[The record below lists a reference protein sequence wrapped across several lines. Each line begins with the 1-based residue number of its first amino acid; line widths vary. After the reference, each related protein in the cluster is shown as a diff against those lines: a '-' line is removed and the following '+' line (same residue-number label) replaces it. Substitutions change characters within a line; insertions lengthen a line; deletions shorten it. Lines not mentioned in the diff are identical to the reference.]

1 MKINSISPV
10 LVNQANQQVKVA
22 KKEAT
27 NNMTAPA
34 FEAKRVPAEYAL
46 AAFAPVKKFNLSS
59 MVANKQAAP
68 TVGKYQP
75 TFGGKKKP
83 DPINQWIKTLP
94 FADELSPAD
103 KRNLGNVI
111 RKNDEET
118 EYMKKMI
125 HLVCKDMVTPMAT
138 TSLCKHGVMSEL
150 AKADIDT
157 YYDKVKDKN
166 MSIADAFVPVS
177 ASQAEGQA
185 KAAVGDVFRV
195 DGQDKIYVKSGDD
208 YSRQLDMDADTYL
221 KLYPPVERYA
231 SSQGGNGDCYLL
243 SSINAVME
251 NPYARPALL
260 DCFHQKG
267 NDVVVQFPGKE
278 TQVVFENG
286 QLPKGTDIEKYTE
299 GPTGMKLLEHAY
311 GKTYEADKYA
321 EYKDVVAEEMK
332 KMEKDLAK
340 WEKKNPKDSLTIK
353 KKKEINQRMA
363 NWQAGQAKIDEA
375 MADPN
380 HKMLF
385 VLDDYDN
392 FVIGKFG
399 PMTEDVNKVDK
410 EYNVPSDYYTGGV
423 GGYTDFALRML
434 GFDAE
439 SFLTSEDEDA
449 IDEALFAKNPSDY
462 IIAAGTHPEVEGEM
476 ESPQEVS
483 YSIYSS
489 HAYKVLPF
497 DDKDGNRMFEVT
509 NPWNQ
514 SHRVIMDAEKLKEF
528 FEDFSIAKV
537 NPNAK

>member
-34 FEAKRVPAEYAL
+34 FEAKRVPVEYAL

-68 TVGKYQP
+68 TVGNYQP

-537 NPNAK
+537 NPNA

>member
-68 TVGKYQP
+68 TVGNYQP

-125 HLVCKDMVTPMAT
+125 HLICKDMVTPMAT

-537 NPNAK
+537 NPNA

>member
-27 NNMTAPA
+27 NNMTVPA

-68 TVGKYQP
+68 TVGNYQP

-353 KKKEINQRMA
+353 KKNEINQRMA

-537 NPNAK
+537 NPNA

>member
-46 AAFAPVKKFNLSS
+46 AAFAPVKKFNLSL

-68 TVGKYQP
+68 TVGNYQP

-332 KMEKDLAK
+332 KTEKDLAK

-537 NPNAK
+537 NPNA

>member
-10 LVNQANQQVKVA
+10 LVNQVNQQVKVA

-46 AAFAPVKKFNLSS
+46 AAFAPVKKFSLSS

-68 TVGKYQP
+68 TVGNYQP

-537 NPNAK
+537 NPNA

>member
-68 TVGKYQP
+68 TFGNYQP

-537 NPNAK
+537 NPNA

>member
-27 NNMTAPA
+27 NNITAPA

-68 TVGKYQP
+68 TVGNYQP

-537 NPNAK
+537 NPNA

>member
-68 TVGKYQP
+68 TVGNYQP

-449 IDEALFAKNPSDY
+449 IDEVLFAKNPSDY

-537 NPNAK
+537 NPNA

>member
-1 MKINSISPV
+1 MKINAINPY
-10 LVNQANQQVKVA
+10 VNQMNQQQVKVA
-22 KKEAT
+22 KKEDT
-27 NNMTAPA
+27 NNVTVPNLQPQ
-34 FEAKRVPAEYAL
+34 RVPAEFVL
-46 AAFAPVKKFNLSS
+46 ATFAPVKNFSLSS
-59 MVANKQAAP
+59 MIEEKQVAP
-68 TVGKYQP
+68 TVGNYQP

-83 DPINQWIKTLP
+83 DPINQWIKQLP
-94 FADELSPAD
+94 FADELSPED

-111 RKNDEET
+111 RKGDEET

-125 HLVCKDMVTPMAT
+125 HLVCKNMVTPMAT
-138 TSLCKHGVMSEL
+138 TSLCKHGIMSEL
-150 AKADIDT
+150 AKQDIDT
-157 YYDKVKDKN
+157 YYDKVKGQG
-166 MSIADAFVPVS
+166 MSVKDAFLP
-177 ASQAEGQA
+177 AHATQAEGQEAA
-185 KAAVGDVFRV
+185 KVGDVFRV
-195 DGQDKIYVKSGDD
+195 EGQDKIFVKSGDN

-231 SSQGGNGDCYLL
+231 SAQGGNGDCYLL

-260 DCFHQKG
+260 DCFHQEG
-267 NDVVVQFPGKE
+267 NDVYVQFPNKD
-278 TQVVFENG
+278 TRVKFENT
-286 QLPKGTDIEKYTE
+286 QMPKGTDIEKYTD
-299 GPTGMKLLEHAY
+299 GPLGMKLLEHTY
-311 GKTYEADKYA
+311 GKTYEAEKYA
-321 EYKDVVAEEMK
+321 EYKDTVAEEMK

-353 KKKEINQRMA
+353 KKNEITQRMA
-363 NWQAGQAKIDEA
+363 NWQAGEAKVDEQ

-399 PMTEDVNKVDK
+399 PMTENVDKVDESYK
-410 EYNVPSDYYTGGV
+410 VPSDYYTGGV
-423 GGYTDFALRML
+423 GGYTEQALEML
-434 GFDAE
+434 GFDTE
-439 SFLTSEDEDA
+439 SYMTGVDDDD
-449 IDEALFAKNPSDY
+449 IDDVLFAEDPQEY
-462 IIAAGTHPEVEGEM
+462 IIACGTHAEVEGEM
-476 ESPQEVS
+476 ESPQEIS

-497 DDKDGNRMFEVT
+497 DDENGKRMFEVT

-537 NPNAK
+537 KN

>member
-27 NNMTAPA
+27 NNITAPA

-68 TVGKYQP
+68 TVGNYQP

-267 NDVVVQFPGKE
+267 NDVVIQFPGKE

-537 NPNAK
+537 NPNA

>member
-1 MKINSISPV
+1 MKINSNSPV

-27 NNMTAPA
+27 NDMTAPA
-34 FEAKRVPAEYAL
+34 LEAKRVPAEYAL
-46 AAFAPVKKFNLSS
+46 AAFAPVKKFNMSS

-68 TVGKYQP
+68 TVGNYQP

-103 KRNLGNVI
+103 KRNLVNVI

-138 TSLCKHGVMSEL
+138 TSLCKHGIMSEL

-231 SSQGGNGDCYLL
+231 SAQGSNGDCYLL

-299 GPTGMKLLEHAY
+299 GPTCMKLLEHAY

-385 VLDDYDN
+385 ILDDYDN

-449 IDEALFAKNPSDY
+449 IDEALFAKNPNDY

-537 NPNAK
+537 NPNA

>member
-68 TVGKYQP
+68 TVGNYQP

-195 DGQDKIYVKSGDD
+195 DGQNKIYVKSGDD

-537 NPNAK
+537 NPNA

>member
-68 TVGKYQP
+68 TVGNYQP

-462 IIAAGTHPEVEGEM
+462 IIAADTHPEVEGEM

-537 NPNAK
+537 NPNA

>member
-59 MVANKQAAP
+59 MVVNKQAAP
-68 TVGKYQP
+68 TVGNYQP

-94 FADELSPAD
+94 FADELSPAA

-537 NPNAK
+537 NPNA

>member
-68 TVGKYQP
+68 TVGNYQP

-166 MSIADAFVPVS
+166 MSIVDAFVPVS

-537 NPNAK
+537 NPNA

>member
-68 TVGKYQP
+68 TVGNYQP

-363 NWQAGQAKIDEA
+363 NWQAKIDEA

-537 NPNAK
+537 NPNA

>member
-68 TVGKYQP
+68 TVGNYQP

-537 NPNAK
+537 NPNA